1 MQMRRKTWV
10 RRACFAL
17 AFLACFAVPGCA
29 PAPNAAPAGSRDA
42 PAGEKTVFTICVD
55 SEADKTFYKTLHG
68 GLANQFPQ
76 VTFEFVRA
84 WNAGGPGAQ
93 AAANYEAAMTKLRT
107 EIMSGRGPDLFLLS
121 DEYGSGVFPDP
132 EKQMRAGVFADLTPY
147 LDTIG
152 AGASLNEAVLA
163 AGRVDGAQY
172 LLPLYYTVPGVVAP
186 ADLLAGFDAGE
197 NPAPAAF
204 LEKLLAHCGAEG
216 FAPVA
221 MLTTYADQFT
231 WAPSLNYGTSAARL
245 DEDQTALLSL
255 LIRAGE
261 WAQRMGYQARHPI
274 PEMPSREAPF
284 AAFPLGAG
292 VQEQQ
297 AFDLLCQE
305 REPAV
310 LPIPNGREGV
320 TASVALYAGVRA
332 NSPHARL
339 AAEILALLLRPEAL
353 KRQDGTFNPWFYSLD
368 QNEVQGLFERSFER
382 NRSVREKNGEAVPFT
397 KEDCTALARQF
408 ADAAKTV
415 NAARFTGFANGALY
429 REVIVPVTAGETT
442 LEEAARDF
450 EEAYDFYFEE

>member
-1 MQMRRKTWV
+1 MDRSQKAWRCICRG
-10 RRACFAL
+10 ACLILTACIL
-17 AFLACFAVPGCA
+17 AACA
-29 PAPNAAPAGSRDA
+29 PAPASGGTAADQ
-42 PAGEKTVFTICVD
+42 EKITFTICVTPFTD
-55 SEADKTFYKTLHG
+55 RVFYQTLHIK
-68 GLANQFPQ
+68 LKQLFPD
-76 VTFEFVRA
+76 VSFEFVTVPDDSA
-84 WNAGGPGAQ
+84 SDPQVMEAE
-93 AAANYEAAMTKLRT
+93 AAALTKLRT
-107 EIMSGRGPDLFLLS
+107 EIMSGRGPDLFVLNAIHLRLIQ
-121 DEYGSGVFPDP
+121 DPD
-132 EKQMRAGVFADLTPY
+132 KQMRAGVFADLAPY
-147 LDTIG
+147 LDTI
-152 AGASLNEAVLA
+152 AAEATLNETVLA
-163 AGRVDGAQY
+163 AGRVGEAQY